1 MVFTICHIKH
11 LSYGHFFFH
20 KDVANK
26 TLKSSNLS
34 SCATG
39 GMFQA
44 GSFGASLLD
53 VLYVDQTFPALF
65 QQHKLGGN
73 C

>member
-1 MVFTICHIKH
+1 MWYSLFVILNTCHMAI
-11 LSYGHFFFH
+11 FFH
-20 KDVANK
+20 KGVANK
-26 TLKSSNLS
+26 ILKSSILS

-65 QQHKLGGN
+65 QQHRLGGN